1 LQGVHWQQMKRFKG
15 IYFIMSRT
23 IQASCVNPFFML
35 FDQSFSSSGIYADI
49 CLASCRHSMLR
60 AEINGYQDSV

>member
-1 LQGVHWQQMKRFKG
+1 
-15 IYFIMSRT
+15 MSRT

-60 AEINGYQDSV
+60 AEINVYQDSV